1 MSQQAFPASVIMPL
15 ALTPANPGEPQ
26 WSEQFM
32 LNVFPARFYPVR
44 FGTFFVFVLTVLV
57 YATSLEAADPIDR
70 ILIVVND
77 EIITA
82 REVETRVATIRARLT
97 TQKVNLPPDD
107 ILHRQVM
114 ERMVVERLQQQAA
127 RQVGIT
133 VSDER
138 LNQAMRQIA
147 DQNRKSLE
155 DLRRESESQ
164 PGGYR
169 QYREELRNQ
178 LLVQQLVER
187 EVNNRVFVS
196 NAEVE
201 QFLAARSGRDG
212 GVEYNISHILLG
224 LPESASS
231 EVIARAKQKAEEL
244 LAELRKGADFGQ
256 LAVANSQGQ
265 NALEGGGLGWKQAG
279 QLPDLFVSALRA
291 QEPGTVSEVLRSP
304 GGFHILRLNDRR
316 GGSESLEV
324 TQTRARH
331 ILIKTS
337 ELMSSS
343 EAQRRIQQLRERI
356 VNGADFSEIARA
368 HSEDVGS
375 AANGGD
381 LNWINPGQT
390 VPDFE
395 KAMNALKP
403 GELSAPVKSPFGVH
417 LIQVQERRERDVS
430 QEREAATARNQIH
443 SRKADE
449 RYEQWLRQLR
459 DEAFVEYRLEPA
471 KTEAVG
477 EGK

>member
-1 MSQQAFPASVIMPL
+1 
-15 ALTPANPGEPQ
+15 
-26 WSEQFM
+26 M
-32 LNVFPARFYPVR
+32 LNACPNRPLPIL
-44 FGTFFVFVLTVLV
+44 FVVLLTLPFALMTHV
-57 YATSLEAADPIDR
+57 ASAEAADPIDR

-82 REVETRVATIRARLT
+82 REVETRVAAVRARLAS
-97 TQKVNLPPDD
+97 QKVNLPPDD
-107 ILHRQVM
+107 ILRRQVM
-114 ERMVVERLQQQAA
+114 ERMVAERLQQQAA
-127 RQVGIT
+127 RQLGFT

-138 LNQAMRQIA
+138 LDQAIRRVA
-147 DQNRKSLE
+147 EQNRKSPD
-155 DLRRESESQ
+155 DLRRESEKE

-169 QYREELRNQ
+169 AFREELRGQ

-196 NAEVE
+196 EAEVE
-201 QFLAARSGRDG
+201 NFLANQAGRDG

-224 LPESASS
+224 LPESASP
-231 EVIARAKQKAEEL
+231 EVIARAKQNAEAL

-279 QLPDLFVSALRA
+279 QLPDLFVNALRTL
-291 QEPGTVSEVLRSP
+291 QPGTVSEVLRSP
-304 GGFHILRLNDRR
+304 SGFHILRLNDRR
-316 GGSESLEV
+316 GGGEALKV

-331 ILIKTS
+331 ILIKTG
-337 ELMSSS
+337 ELVPSN
-343 EAQRRIQQLRERI
+343 EAQRRIEQLRERI
-356 VNGADFSEIARA
+356 VDGANFAETARA

-375 AANGGD
+375 AANGGN
-381 LNWINPGQT
+381 LGWMNPGQT
-390 VPDFE
+390 VPEFE

-430 QEREAATARNQIH
+430 QEREAATARNQLH
-443 SRKADE
+443 ARKADE

-459 DEAFVEYRLEPA
+459 DDAFVEYRLDA
-471 KTEAVG
+471 K
-477 EGK
+477 

>member
-1 MSQQAFPASVIMPL
+1 MTAQQIPPAFVIMAGAPQP
-15 ALTPANPGEPQ
+15 TNPGESR
-26 WSEQFM
+26 WSEQSM
-32 LNVFPARFYPVR
+32 LNALPNRLLPIL
-44 FGTFFVFVLTVLV
+44 FGVLLALPFASMTHV
-57 YATSLEAADPIDR
+57 ASTEAADPIDR

-82 REVETRVATIRARLT
+82 REVETRVAAVRVRLT
-97 TQKVNLPPDD
+97 SQKVNLPPDD
-107 ILHRQVM
+107 ILRRQVM
-114 ERMVVERLQQQAA
+114 ERMVAERLQQQVA
-127 RQVGIT
+127 RQLGFT
-133 VSDER
+133 VNDER
-138 LNQAMRQIA
+138 LDRAIRQVA
-147 DQNRKSLE
+147 EQNRKSPD
-155 DLRRESESQ
+155 DLRRESEKQ

-169 QYREELRNQ
+169 AFREELRGQ

-196 NAEVE
+196 EAEVE
-201 QFLAARSGRDG
+201 NFLAAQSGRDG

-224 LPESASS
+224 LPESASP
-231 EVIARAKQKAEEL
+231 EVIARAKQKAEGL
-244 LAELRKGADFGQ
+244 LADLRKGADFGQ
-256 LAVANSQGQ
+256 LAVAGSQGQ

-279 QLPDLFVSALRA
+279 QLPDLFVNALRTL
-291 QEPGTVSEVLRSP
+291 EPGTVSDVLRSP

-316 GGSESLEV
+316 GGGETQKV

-331 ILIKTS
+331 ILIKTG
-337 ELMSSS
+337 ELVSLS
-343 EAQRRIQQLRERI
+343 EAKRRIEQLRERI
-356 VNGADFSEIARA
+356 VNGADFAETARA

-381 LNWINPGQT
+381 LSWMNPGQT

-417 LIQVQERRERDVS
+417 IIQVQERRERDVS

-449 RYEQWLRQLR
+449 RYEQWLRQMR
-459 DEAFVEYRLEPA
+459 DEAFVEYRLDA
-471 KTEAVG
+471 K
-477 EGK
+477 